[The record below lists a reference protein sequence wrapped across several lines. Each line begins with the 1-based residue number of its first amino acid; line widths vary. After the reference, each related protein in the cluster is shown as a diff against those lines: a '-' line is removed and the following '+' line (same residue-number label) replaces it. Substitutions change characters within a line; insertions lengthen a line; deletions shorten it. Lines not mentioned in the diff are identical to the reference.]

1 MDDIKFVQ
9 NKVLT
14 ALRMPKTFLNFEET
28 AGDGKNLSLMD
39 IRFTRTISRI
49 QQALLMELTKIAT
62 IHLYLLGFT
71 DDLTN
76 FNLTMNNPSS
86 QAEMMEIENLSK
98 KYKRHRWLLLTLE
111 WYSNYVLDRC
121 IKENYE
127 MG

>member
-98 KYKRHRWLLLTLE
+98 KNT
-111 WYSNYVLDRC
+111 SGTDGC
-121 IKENYE
+121 C
-127 MG
+127 